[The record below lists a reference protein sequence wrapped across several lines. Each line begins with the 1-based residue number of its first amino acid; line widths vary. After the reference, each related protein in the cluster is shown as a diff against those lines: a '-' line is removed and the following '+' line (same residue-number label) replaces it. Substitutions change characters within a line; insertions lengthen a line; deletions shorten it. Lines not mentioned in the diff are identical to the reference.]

1 MQRYVFLPTFAISLQ
16 KTDIKKMT
24 KQFTL
29 KSGTDIFDYNTG
41 WFGENSTGNLF
52 NQLFGT
58 LPSIRK
64 LRNKQDRTILDEI
77 KEMYQTEEDFQL
89 FDNAYYEYDEEEVT
103 EEEDEDEDKEDKK
116 NKEHYECFIIC
127 KKNLLVAYFDQHI
140 YIAYSGID
148 TDEINRLMELGN
160 KYKQKKENLDNLFIV
175 SYEHNYFCLKP
186 SRIKET
192 DINIHHHYNDDFAPV
207 TALIEDFITSDNN
220 SGLVI
225 LHGKQGTGKT
235 TYIRHLIS
243 RGKRKM
249 IYMGGDLIDR
259 LSDPSFMT
267 FVRQQKNATFIV
279 EDCEELLASRNKSSR
294 MNSGLINI
302 LNISDGLLG
311 DELSIKFICTF
322 NAPLQDIDE
331 ALLRKGRLVARYE
344 FKDLETEKVNRIIRE
359 EGLNIPLQENPMS
372 LAELY
377 NYEGSDFS
385 LGRKKVGF

>member
-1 MQRYVFLPTFAISLQ
+1 MS
-16 KTDIKKMT
+16 
-24 KQFTL
+24 KQYTL

-41 WFGENSTGNLF
+41 WFGENSTGYLF

-58 LPSIRK
+58 LPSMRK
-64 LRNKQDRTILDEI
+64 LRNKLNRDILDEI
-77 KEMYQTEEDFQL
+77 KEWYQHEEIFQL
-89 FDNAYYEYDEEEVT
+89 FDNAYYEYDEDELDEEA
-103 EEEDEDEDKEDKK
+103 DEDDDKEEKK
-116 NKEHYECFIIC
+116 NKERYECLLIC
-127 KKNLLVAYFDQHI
+127 KKNLLVSYFDEHL
-140 YIAYSGID
+140 YIAYAGID
-148 TDEINRLMELGN
+148 EDEINRLLSLGG
-160 KYKQKKENLDNLFIV
+160 KYKQEKENLANLFIV
-175 SYEHNYFCLKP
+175 SYERSYFCLKP

-192 DINIHHHYNDDFAPV
+192 DININHHYNDDFAPV
-207 TALIEDFITSDNN
+207 TAVIEDFISSDNN

-243 RGKRKM
+243 QGKRKM

-344 FKDLETEKVNRIIRE
+344 FKDLEVDKVNHLIKE
-359 EGLNIPLQENPMS
+359 EELNIPPQEKPMS